1 MIQLNHTEY
10 RKKVKRM
17 SEDQLRYTIKD
28 CREAIEAM
36 PHGPKAGWYMDEIHY
51 CAAELKRR
59 FG

>member
-1 MIQLNHTEY
+1 MIQLNHT
-10 RKKVKRM
+10 
-17 SEDQLRYTIKD
+17 TIKD